1 MGIEQAYQRKKNIIE
16 ELEDDMER
24 CFGQA
29 CQYLQLGFEE
39 KGYLEWES
47 LETRLNKATYQVKQL
62 QEEGRKGEI
71 QYVVFSYMDVSL
83 PLNKIEL
90 KIDLL
95 DEDFY
100 LDEQECTEY
109 YCSEILQKQY
119 IEDVHL
125 LYREAEKRFI
135 RLQFHELQE
144 LEFVY
149 RKRYQTLCGL
159 MLKSMADLIREVVKS
174 SEILQSDNL
183 QLLYGTY
190 MDKAIKL

>member
-1 MGIEQAYQRKKNIIE
+1 
-16 ELEDDMER
+16 MEK

-29 CQYLQLGFEE
+29 CQYLQRELEE
-39 KGYLEWES
+39 KGYLEWTS
-47 LETRLNKATYQVKQL
+47 LEARLNKATYQVKQL
-62 QEEGRKGEI
+62 QEEGKKERL
-71 QYVVFSYMDVSL
+71 QYVVFSYMSVSL
-83 PLNKIEL
+83 PLNKIEI
-90 KIDLL
+90 KIDLM
-95 DEDFY
+95 DEGFY
-100 LDEQECTEY
+100 LDQWECTEY
-109 YCSEILQKQY
+109 YSSEILQKQY

-125 LYREAEKRFI
+125 LYQEAEKRFI
-135 RLQFHELQE
+135 HLQIHELQE

-159 MLKSMADLIREVVKS
+159 MLKSMADLIREAVKS

>member
-1 MGIEQAYQRKKNIIE
+1 MGIEQAYQRKKNIME
-16 ELEDDMER
+16 ELEDDMEK

-29 CQYLQLGFEE
+29 CQYLQREFEE

-62 QEEGRKGEI
+62 QEEGKKGRL
-71 QYVVFSYMDVSL
+71 QYVVFSYMSVSL
-83 PLNKIEL
+83 PLNKIEI

-95 DEDFY
+95 DEGFY

-109 YCSEILQKQY
+109 YYSEILQKQY
-119 IEDVHL
+119 IEDVRL
-125 LYREAEKRFI
+125 LYRDAEKRFI

-144 LEFVY
+144 LEFLY
-149 RKRYQTLCGL
+149 RKRYQALYGF
-159 MLKSMADLIREVVKS
+159 MLKSMADLIREAVKS
-174 SEILQSDNL
+174 SEIPQSDNL

-190 MDKAIKL
+190 MDKVIKL